1 MKILKVTLNS
11 NIFTYWESLDLF
23 PSSNKQFERHVRCP
37 LLLHSQAWVSLD
49 SLLISPDDRDEDFP
63 NNGGAIHEYCHDLA
77 TEPAEAQKKICKV
90 IKVYLKAKR
99 YEQG

>member
-37 LLLHSQAWVSLD
+37 LLAHSQARVSLD
-49 SLLISPDDRDEDFP
+49 CLLLSPDDWDEDFA
-63 NNGGAIHEYCHDLA
+63 NNGGAIHEYSYDLE
-77 TEPAEAQKKICKV
+77 TEPTEAQKTICKV
-90 IKVYLKAKR
+90 IKIHFETKR
-99 YEQG
+99 YTK